1 MLVYQRVTIFPFF
14 WDLFVSTLGFCG
26 GVFFSSTSFW
36 ELTTHLELSPYGYST
51 YSYGESP
58 CYPGWW
64 LTYTSEKWWSESQ
77 LGCYS
82 IPNCFWKVIKFHGS
96 SQHQAVIF
104 YPFWIGLYSKANHPE
119 TDHFPLPTCD
129 ILWPEIPGQVHQGI
143 FKQHQVHGLLFREN
157 ALIWRFF
164 LWDFL
169 WENGHVDLQIFR
181 WEPWDFPGFFR
192 WNRGISWDFMW
203 TYYEHGG
210 FQWNFRPLRNCE
222 ETIIIPTKSGI
233 AQRVPCETFL

>member
-1 MLVYQRVTIFPFF
+1 MP
-14 WDLFVSTLGFCG
+14 TLIN
-26 GVFFSSTSFW
+26 
-36 ELTTHLELSPYGYST
+36 
-51 YSYGESP
+51 
-58 CYPGWW
+58 WW
-64 LTYTSEKWWSESQ
+64 LASHIPLIALYLQDKRIIFYVWHLHTNTKLSKMAYNYTSH
-77 LGCYS
+77 
-82 IPNCFWKVIKFHGS
+82 VI
-96 SQHQAVIF
+96 
-104 YPFWIGLYSKANHPE
+104 
-119 TDHFPLPTCD
+119 
-129 ILWPEIPGQVHQGI
+129 ILKN